1 MLPPTDERVRRHRKM
16 RQPMFF
22 LGITMTLAY
31 IFLGLFLLLDKG
43 RLSDTVLSEE
53 LLNIFAVLL
62 MVYGLYRGWR
72 VYKDFAQ

>member
-1 MLPPTDERVRRHRKM
+1 
-16 RQPMFF
+16 
-22 LGITMTLAY
+22 MTLAY

>member
-1 MLPPTDERVRRHRKM
+1 MLPPTDERVRRHKKT
-16 RQPMFF
+16 RQPLFF

-31 IFLGLFLLLDKG
+31 VFLGIFLLLDKRTFAG
-43 RLSDTVLSEE
+43 TGLSEE

-62 MVYGLYRGWR
+62 IVYGVYRGWR